1 MIIRNKICFVY
12 DIEVFPN
19 FFSVTVKNTE
29 TGNSKFYEI
38 SNRKNELPDIVK
50 LFLHKGIYFVG
61 FNSMHYD
68 APVISYLIL
77 NFKRLILR
85 PVWEVTSEIKQ
96 FSDKVINSETSAS
109 WSTYK
114 YANLFPDLDLL
125 AMRWSQKL
133 RTSLKALQV
142 TMEYKNV
149 EEYSGDFNSHLP
161 KEDYDKLRLYNLN
174 DVESTE
180 ELLNRSKKDI
190 DLRIAIED
198 QYHISALN
206 KDGVNLGMEILK
218 KYYLEATDKSWSVI
232 KDLRSK
238 VDEVSLKDV
247 IFDYI
252 EFKNPILQKVLNQLK
267 SSVIPIT
274 NVPKDYKF
282 EIKFEIGGVK
292 HTYGIGGL
300 HSENEPEIYEPSDD
314 EMLIDSDVTSLYPSI
329 ILQNDLY
336 PAHLGEEFLNVY
348 RMIYNQRVTA
358 KKEGRKIEDET
369 LKLALN
375 GLTGNL
381 QSIYSWVYDPMC
393 VFRIR
398 INGQLM
404 LLMLIEKVVEHGFQL
419 IQSNTDGIFVKID
432 KNRYNEYMQICKDWE
447 NKTHLGLEHDQFE
460 RFYQYAINDYIGVK
474 KGWSESH
481 DPKLIKKKGLFI
493 DEPILGKGLAP
504 LIIPEAL
511 NKYFV
516 EGISPETTI
525 KNCTDIKK
533 FCTFQKVD
541 KKFEVFY
548 GNDRVAHINRY
559 YMSMYGKPIYKQK
572 VDSDG
577 KRVGSAIALCADSPV
592 TIYNKF
598 DDIPIENR
606 GINYRYYI
614 SEVYK
619 IVEKM
624 NDKQL
629 TLWG

>member
-1 MIIRNKICFVY
+1 MIIRNKTCFVY

-29 TGNSKFYEI
+29 SGAIRTYEI
-38 SNRKNELPDIVK
+38 SDRKNELPDIVK
-50 LFLHKGIYFVG
+50 LFLHKGIYFCG

-68 APVISYLIL
+68 SPLISYLIL
-77 NFKRLILR
+77 NYKRLILR
-85 PVWEVTSEIKQ
+85 PVWEITAEIKE
-96 FSDKVINSETSAS
+96 FSDKIINSASSAS

-149 EEYSGDFNSHLP
+149 EEYSGDFNAPLP
-161 KEDYDKLRLYNLN
+161 KDKINELIKYNVN

-190 DLRIAIED
+190 ELRIAIED

-206 KDGVNLGMEILK
+206 KDGVNLGMEIIK
-218 KYYLEATDKSWSVI
+218 KYYLDATGKSWNDI
-232 KDLRSK
+232 KDLRSN
-238 VDEVSLKDV
+238 VDNIPLKDV

-252 EFKNPILQKVLNQLK
+252 EFHNPTLQNVLTKLK
-267 SSVIPIT
+267 QTVIPIT
-274 NVPKDYKF
+274 NVPKGYKF

-292 HTYGIGGL
+292 HTYGVGGL
-300 HSENEPEIYEPSDD
+300 HSENDPEKFESDSD
-314 EMLIDSDVTSLYPSI
+314 SYLVDSDVQSLYPSI
-329 ILQNDLY
+329 ILQNHLF
-336 PAHLGEEFLNVY
+336 PAHLGEDFLNVY
-348 RMIYNQRVTA
+348 RTIYNQRVAA
-358 KKEGRKIEDET
+358 KKEGRSVENET

-381 QSIYSWVYDPMC
+381 QSIYSWVYDPMM

-404 LLMLIEKVVEHGFQL
+404 LLMLIEAVVDHNFTL
-419 IQSNTDGIFVKID
+419 IQSNTDGIFVKVD
-432 KNRYNEYMQICKDWE
+432 KDRYDEYINVCLEWE
-447 NKTHLGLEHDQFE
+447 AKTQLILEHDHFE
-460 RFYQYAINDYIGVK
+460 RFYQYAINDYVGVK
-474 KGWSESH
+474 EGWSNTH

-493 DEPILGKGLAP
+493 DSSVLGKGLAP

-516 EGISPETTI
+516 EGIKPEETVY
-525 KNCTDIKK
+525 NCKDIKK

-541 KKFEVFY
+541 KQFGVFY
-548 GNDRVAHINRY
+548 GDKKVTHINRY
-559 YMSMYGKPIYKQK
+559 YMSLYGKPIYKQRIG
-572 VDSDG
+572 DDG
-577 KRVGSAIALCADSPV
+577 KPYGIQIALCADSPV

-598 DDIPIENR
+598 DDIPIEKR
-606 GINYRYYI
+606 GINYRYYLTEI
-614 SEVYK
+614 YK
-619 IVEKM
+619 IIEKM
-624 NDKQL
+624 DKKQL
-629 TLWG
+629 SLW